1 MGFQDIEE
9 KVDSHNFLNFK
20 TNAANINI
28 IRDRSLIKIHWE
40 KLVDPEDF
48 KLSYQLV
55 ADLVKRFRIRNLLSD
70 ARNMAYLN
78 IENQNWI
85 SRCILPQLAQSHL
98 LKMARVVLDEP
109 LAILV
114 SCNILD
120 KITNKPELGNRL
132 SCEIFTDLDNAL
144 FWLNY

>member
-9 KVDSHNFLNFK
+9 KIDSRNFLNFK

-28 IRDRSLIKIHWE
+28 NQEKSLIRINWE
-40 KLVDPEDF
+40 KVVDPEDF
-48 KLSYQLV
+48 KLSYQLA
-55 ADLVKRFRIRNLLSD
+55 ADLVKRFRIRNMLND

-78 IENQNWI
+78 LENQNWI
-85 SRCILPQLAQSHL
+85 SRCILPQLVQSHL

-114 SCNILD
+114 ACNILD
-120 KITNKPELGNRL
+120 KITNNPEQGSKL